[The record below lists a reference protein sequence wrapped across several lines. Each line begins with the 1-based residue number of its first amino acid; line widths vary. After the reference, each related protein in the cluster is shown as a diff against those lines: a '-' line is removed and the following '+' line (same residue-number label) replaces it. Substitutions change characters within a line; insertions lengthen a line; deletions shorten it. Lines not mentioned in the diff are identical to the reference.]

1 MSAERGIDGSW
12 GKEVL
17 SGQAGITPCMLQVF
31 LSSHICGFIGFMVFL
46 EMHYPSSMYY
56 SCPGENLWIT
66 FAASSGLLGPHMY
79 AATDAHCRSPVS

>member
-1 MSAERGIDGSW
+1 MSAEGGVDGKW

-56 SCPGENLWIT
+56 SCPGESLW
-66 FAASSGLLGPHMY
+66 SSPPLGVEEAVLAPLRH
-79 AATDAHCRSPVS
+79 H